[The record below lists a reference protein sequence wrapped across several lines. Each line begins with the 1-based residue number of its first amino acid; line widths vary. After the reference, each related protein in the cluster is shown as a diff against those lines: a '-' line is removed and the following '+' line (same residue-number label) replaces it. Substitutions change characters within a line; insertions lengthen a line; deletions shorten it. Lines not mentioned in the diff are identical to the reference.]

1 MSAPPVE
8 DSPVD
13 ELGRLG
19 AMEERC
25 RGLIRTTKGWPTPGT
40 TFLDLSHLFCD
51 AVAVRSCVDALAA
64 RYRSADVT
72 HVAGV
77 DARGF
82 GVGCALACA
91 LNAGFI
97 MVRKRGK
104 LPPKWDNSR
113 GAKILSCSYEL
124 EYGVNGLEVASD
136 ILDSAAGGANKVVV
150 FDDIAATGGT
160 AIAAA
165 NLMRDAGAV
174 VHEVAVLVELS
185 GKLQPR
191 QRIKNEAFVRL
202 HSLLVYET

>member
-8 DSPVD
+8 DSPRD

-25 RGLIRTTKGWPTPGT
+25 RGLIKPTTGWPTPGT
-40 TFLDLSHLFCD
+40 TFLDLSHLYCD
-51 AVAVRSCVDALAA
+51 SVALRSCVDALAA

-72 HVAGV
+72 HVAGI

-82 GVGCALACA
+82 GLGCALATA
-91 LNAGFI
+91 LGAGFI

-104 LPPKWDNSR
+104 LPPKWNNS
-113 GAKILSCSYEL
+113 GAKLLSCAYEL
-124 EYGVNGLEVASD
+124 EYGVDGLEVASD
-136 ILDSAAGGANKVVV
+136 ILDSAAGGTNKVVV

-202 HSLLVYET
+202 HSLLVYDT